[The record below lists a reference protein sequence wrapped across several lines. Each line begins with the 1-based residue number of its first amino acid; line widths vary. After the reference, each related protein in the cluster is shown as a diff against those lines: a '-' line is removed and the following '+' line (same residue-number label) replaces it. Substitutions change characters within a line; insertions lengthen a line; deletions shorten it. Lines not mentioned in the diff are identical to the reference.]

1 MRTFLYNLD
10 TQERGA
16 FRNGPYLVDGK
27 PGVLPPNMVEITVV
41 EEDSPN
47 FDYGTQQIVRSEE
60 LDLASKEF
68 RITYRVVDL
77 TPEQIEARK
86 PRWDECT
93 PLQLR
98 LAMLEFGLDPDGIS
112 LMIDSMTDQLEKKKA
127 FIAWE
132 YAVTIK
138 KNHYL
143 VQYFAAELRLTPAQ
157 VDEIFE
163 FANTID

>member
-1 MRTFLYNLD
+1 
-10 TQERGA
+10 
-16 FRNGPYLVDGK
+16 
-27 PGVLPPNMVEITVV
+27 MVEITVV
-41 EEDSPN
+41 EEDSPR
-47 FDYGTQQIVRSEE
+47 FDYETQEIRRTDE
-60 LDLASKEF
+60 LDLVNKEW
-68 RITYRVVDL
+68 RITYQVVNL

-112 LMIDSMTDQLEKKKA
+112 LMIDAMTDPLEKKKA

-143 VQYFAAELRLTPAQ
+143 VQYFAAELRLSPAQ
-157 VDEIFE
+157 VDAIFE